1 MNRLQNAQ
9 KLLGDS
15 LAALESAVAQT
26 QLSTSPVGNNDDNSH
41 DGNDGN
47 DGLATTPSMD
57 LGQLSQDVTAIE
69 ADLDKAIQMLA
80 ELTAQHPTGD
90 GA

>member
-9 KLLGDS
+9 KSLLDS

-26 QLSTSPVGNNDDNSH
+26 QPSISPAGARDDGS
-41 DGNDGN
+41 GGV
-47 DGLATTPSMD
+47 AATPSMD

-69 ADLDKAIQMLA
+69 VDLDRAIQMLA
-80 ELTAQHPTGD
+80 ELTAQHSAGN

>member
-26 QLSTSPVGNNDDNSH
+26 QLSTSLVGNNDGD
-41 DGNDGN
+41 

>member
-1 MNRLQNAQ
+1 MAGLWSLDNIRNQFFIVLFHFFYYFSRL
-9 KLLGDS
+9 
-15 LAALESAVAQT
+15 
-26 QLSTSPVGNNDDNSH
+26 VGNNDDNSH
-41 DGNDGN
+41 DGN

-69 ADLDKAIQMLA
+69 ADLDKAIKMLA
-80 ELTAQHPTGD
+80 GLTAQHATGD

>member
-26 QLSTSPVGNNDDNSH
+26 QLSTSPVGNNDDNS
-41 DGNDGN
+41 NDGN
-47 DGLATTPSMD
+47 DGLAATPSMD
-57 LGQLSQDVTAIE
+57 LGQLSQDVKAIE

-80 ELTAQHPTGD
+80 ELTAQHATGD

>member
-9 KLLGDS
+9 KSLLDS
-15 LAALESAVAQT
+15 LAALESAVVQT
-26 QLSTSPVGNNDDNSH
+26 QLSTSPVGNNDDNSY
-41 DGNDGN
+41 DGNDGS
-47 DGLATTPSMD
+47 ATTLSMD

-80 ELTAQHPTGD
+80 ELIAQRATGD
-90 GA
+90 GL

>member
-26 QLSTSPVGNNDDNSH
+26 QLSTSRVGN
-41 DGNDGN
+41 NDGN
-47 DGLATTPSMD
+47 DGLATKPSMD
-57 LGQLSQDVTAIE
+57 LGQLWQDVTAIE

-80 ELTAQHPTGD
+80 ELTAQHPAGD

>member
-9 KLLGDS
+9 NSLLDS

-26 QLSTSPVGNNDDNSH
+26 QPSISPAGASDDGS
-41 DGNDGN
+41 GVV
-47 DGLATTPSMD
+47 AAMPSMD
-57 LGQLSQDVTAIE
+57 LKQLSQDVTAIE
-69 ADLDKAIQMLA
+69 ADLNRAIQMLA
-80 ELTAQHPTGD
+80 KLTAQHLTGD

>member
-41 DGNDGN
+41 DGNDG
-47 DGLATTPSMD
+47 LSTTPSMD
-57 LGQLSQDVTAIE
+57 LGQLSQDITAIE

-80 ELTAQHPTGD
+80 ELIAQRATGD
-90 GA
+90 GL

>member
-26 QLSTSPVGNNDDNSH
+26 QLSISPVGNNDGD
-41 DGNDGN
+41 

>member
-26 QLSTSPVGNNDDNSH
+26 QLSTSQADAR
-41 DGNDGN
+41 DGCSNDGN
-47 DGLATTPSMD
+47 DGSTAMPSMD
-57 LGQLSQDVTAIE
+57 LGQLSQDFTAIE

-80 ELTAQHPTGD
+80 ELTAQHSAGG

>member
-9 KLLGDS
+9 KSLVDS

-26 QLSTSPVGNNDDNSH
+26 QSSISPAGASDDGS
-41 DGNDGN
+41 DGV
-47 DGLATTPSMD
+47 ATMPSMD

-69 ADLDKAIQMLA
+69 ADLDRAIQMLA

>member
-9 KLLGDS
+9 KSLVDS

-26 QLSTSPVGNNDDNSH
+26 QPLISPAGASDD
-41 DGNDGN
+41 GIG
-47 DGLATTPSMD
+47 GVAAMPSMD
-57 LGQLSQDVTAIE
+57 FGQLSQDVTAIE

-80 ELTAQHPTGD
+80 ELTAQHPAGD

>member
-1 MNRLQNAQ
+1 M
-9 KLLGDS
+9 
-15 LAALESAVAQT
+15 ESAVAKT
-26 QLSTSPVGNNDDNSH
+26 QLSTSSVGN
-41 DGNDGN
+41 NDGN
-47 DGLATTPSMD
+47 DGSATTPSMD

>member
-26 QLSTSPVGNNDDNSH
+26 QLSNSPVGNNDDSSH

-47 DGLATTPSMD
+47 DGVATTPSMD
-57 LGQLSQDVTAIE
+57 FGHLSQDVRAIE

-80 ELTAQHPTGD
+80 ELTAQHATGD
-90 GA
+90 GP

>member
-9 KLLGDS
+9 KLLSDS

-47 DGLATTPSMD
+47 DGLAITPSMD

-80 ELTAQHPTGD
+80 ELTAQHATGD

>member
-9 KLLGDS
+9 NSLLDS

-26 QLSTSPVGNNDDNSH
+26 QPSISPAGASDDGSG
-41 DGNDGN
+41 DV
-47 DGLATTPSMD
+47 AETPSID
-57 LGQLSQDVTAIE
+57 LGRLSQDVTAIE

-80 ELTAQHPTGD
+80 ELTAQHPAGD

>member
-15 LAALESAVAQT
+15 LAALESAVAQS
-26 QLSTSPVGNNDDNSH
+26 QLSTSRIGN
-41 DGNDGN
+41 NDGN
-47 DGLATTPSMD
+47 DGLAATPSMD

-80 ELTAQHPTGD
+80 EFTAQHPTGD

>member
-41 DGNDGN
+41 DGNDDN

-80 ELTAQHPTGD
+80 ELTAQHTTGD
-90 GA
+90 GV

>member
-26 QLSTSPVGNNDDNSH
+26 QLSTSPVGDNDANSH

-47 DGLATTPSMD
+47 DGLSTTPSMD
-57 LGQLSQDVTAIE
+57 IGQLSQDVIAIE
-69 ADLDKAIQMLA
+69 ADLDKAIQILA
-80 ELTAQHPTGD
+80 ELTVQRATGD

>member
-47 DGLATTPSMD
+47 DRLATTPSMD

-80 ELTAQHPTGD
+80 ELTAQHTTGD
-90 GA
+90 GV

>member
-1 MNRLQNAQ
+1 
-9 KLLGDS
+9 
-15 LAALESAVAQT
+15 
-26 QLSTSPVGNNDDNSH
+26 
-41 DGNDGN
+41 
-47 DGLATTPSMD
+47 MD

-80 ELTAQHPTGD
+80 ELTAQHATGD

>member
-26 QLSTSPVGNNDDNSH
+26 QLSTSLVGNNDDNSH
-41 DGNDGN
+41 DGNYV
-47 DGLATTPSMD
+47 LAPTPSRD
-57 LGQLSQDVTAIE
+57 LRQLSQVFTSIE
-69 ADLDKAIQMLA
+69 ADLDKWIQILA
-80 ELTAQHPTGD
+80 GLTVQRATGD

>member
-26 QLSTSPVGNNDDNSH
+26 QRSTSPVGN
-41 DGNDGN
+41 NDGN

>member
-26 QLSTSPVGNNDDNSH
+26 QLSTSPVGND
-41 DGNDGN
+41 DGN

-57 LGQLSQDVTAIE
+57 LGQLSQDVTAIA
-69 ADLDKAIQMLA
+69 ADLDKALQLLA
-80 ELTAQHPTGD
+80 QLTAQHATAAGP
-90 GA
+90 

>member
-26 QLSTSPVGNNDDNSH
+26 QLSTSPAGND
-41 DGNDGN
+41 DGN

-80 ELTAQHPTGD
+80 ELTAQHATGD

>member
-15 LAALESAVAQT
+15 LAALESAVTQT
-26 QLSTSPVGNNDDNSH
+26 QLSTSPVGNNDGD
-41 DGNDGN
+41 

>member
-15 LAALESAVAQT
+15 LSALESAVAQT
-26 QLSTSPVGNNDDNSH
+26 QLSISPVGNNDDNSH

-57 LGQLSQDVTAIE
+57 LGQLSQDVKAIE

-80 ELTAQHPTGD
+80 ELTAQHATGD

>member
-9 KLLGDS
+9 KSLVDS

-26 QLSTSPVGNNDDNSH
+26 QPLISPAGASDD
-41 DGNDGN
+41 GIG
-47 DGLATTPSMD
+47 GVAATPSMD
-57 LGQLSQDVTAIE
+57 FGQLSQDVTAIE

-80 ELTAQHPTGD
+80 ELTAQHPAGD

>member
-26 QLSTSPVGNNDDNSH
+26 QLSTSSVGN
-41 DGNDGN
+41 NDGN
-47 DGLATTPSMD
+47 DGSATTLSMD

>member
-26 QLSTSPVGNNDDNSH
+26 QLSTSPVGNDY
-41 DGNDGN
+41 GN

>member
-26 QLSTSPVGNNDDNSH
+26 QLSTSPVGNDDG
-41 DGNDGN
+41 D
-47 DGLATTPSMD
+47 DGLATMPSMD

>member
-9 KLLGDS
+9 KSLVDS
-15 LAALESAVAQT
+15 LAALESAVVRT
-26 QLSTSPVGNNDDNSH
+26 QPSISQAGNNVGS
-41 DGNDGN
+41 GGVA
-47 DGLATTPSMD
+47 ATPRTD

-80 ELTAQHPTGD
+80 ELTAQHATGD
-90 GA
+90 SA

>member
-26 QLSTSPVGNNDDNSH
+26 QLSTSPVGNNDC
-41 DGNDGN
+41 N

-57 LGQLSQDVTAIE
+57 IGQLSQDVTAIE

>member
-9 KLLGDS
+9 KSLLDS

-26 QLSTSPVGNNDDNSH
+26 QPSISPAGASD
-41 DGNDGN
+41 DGNDGV
-47 DGLATTPSMD
+47 ATRPRMD
-57 LGQLSQDVTAIE
+57 LGQVSQDVTAIE
-69 ADLDKAIQMLA
+69 ADLDRAIQMLA
-80 ELTAQHPTGD
+80 ELTVQHPTGG

>member
-9 KLLGDS
+9 KLLVDS

-26 QLSTSPVGNNDDNSH
+26 QPPISPAAASVDGTGGVAATS
-41 DGNDGN
+41 
-47 DGLATTPSMD
+47 SMD
-57 LGQLSQDVTAIE
+57 FGQLSQDVTAIE

-80 ELTAQHPTGD
+80 ELTAQHPAGD

>member
-9 KLLGDS
+9 KSLVDS

-26 QLSTSPVGNNDDNSH
+26 QPSISPAGASDDGS
-41 DGNDGN
+41 GGV
-47 DGLATTPSMD
+47 ATMPSMD

-69 ADLDKAIQMLA
+69 ADLDRAIQMLA

>member
-9 KLLGDS
+9 KSLVDS

-26 QLSTSPVGNNDDNSH
+26 QRSISLAGASY
-41 DGNDGN
+41 DGSG
-47 DGLATTPSMD
+47 GVAATPSMD

-80 ELTAQHPTGD
+80 ELTAQHPAGD